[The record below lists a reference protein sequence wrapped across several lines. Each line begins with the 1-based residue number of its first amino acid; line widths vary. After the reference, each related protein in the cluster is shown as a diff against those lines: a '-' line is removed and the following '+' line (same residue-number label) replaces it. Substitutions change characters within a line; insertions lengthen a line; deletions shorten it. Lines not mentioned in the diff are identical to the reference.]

1 MLSITER
8 GDGLA
13 FKVRVQPKSA
23 RNEIVGLHDDAL
35 KVKLTAPPVDGAA
48 NKACVAF
55 LAKTLG
61 VSKSSLEIVS
71 GHKDRNKVVSVRV
84 PEGEGAKDWV
94 RKLHGLIA

>member
-8 GDGLA
+8 ADGLA

-23 RNEIVGLHDDAL
+23 RNEIVGLHEDAL

-71 GHKDRNKVVSVRV
+71 GHKDRNKVVAVRV

>member
-1 MLSITER
+1 MLSIAER

-23 RNEIVGLHDDAL
+23 RNQIVGLHEDAL

-61 VSKSSLEIVS
+61 VSKSSVEIVS
-71 GHKDRNKVVSVRV
+71 GHKDRNKVVAVMV
-84 PEGEGAKDWV
+84 PEGKDKNDYL
-94 RKLHGLIA
+94 RKLKKF

>member
-23 RNEIVGLHDDAL
+23 RNQIVGLHEDAL

-61 VSKSSLEIVS
+61 VSKSSVEIVS
-71 GHKDRNKVVSVRV
+71 G
-84 PEGEGAKDWV
+84 
-94 RKLHGLIA
+94 

>member
-23 RNEIVGLHDDAL
+23 RNEIVGLHEDAL
-35 KVKLTAPPVDGAA
+35 KVKLAAPPVDGAA
-48 NKACVAF
+48 NRACVAF

-71 GHKDRNKVVSVRV
+71 GHKDRNKVVAVRV
-84 PEGEGAKDWV
+84 PEGEDAKDWV

>member
-8 GDGLA
+8 ADGLA

-23 RNEIVGLHDDAL
+23 RNEIVGLHEDAL

-71 GHKDRNKVVSVRV
+71 GHKDRNKVVALRV
-84 PEGEGAKDWV
+84 PKGEEKAAWAK
-94 RKLHGLIA
+94 KLRDLGG